1 MICNKCGKE
10 IQGEEIAF
18 CPYCGTRLNMAEKPQ
33 ISKTAEK
40 WVDRAMKT
48 TSLPERKK
56 ILEEAQRVCPDDP
69 AIEWE
74 LLFIGTPDP
83 KPARGKMDFSI
94 IKSWLLQIYRKPG
107 DFTAEKRNAM
117 RKELFEGEQLQKV
130 LAGSADPEGKMEEY
144 LERLCR
150 EYIDIFLKEDNQLMG
165 NIFGLRIGRNRDKVL
180 EGAVENMIRQI
191 EADRELDAGRKQ
203 MLREAMMRALR
214 H

>member
-18 CPYCGTRLNMAEKPQ
+18 CPYCGTRLKMAEKPQ
-33 ISKTAEK
+33 ISKTAEE

-83 KPARGKMDFSI
+83 KPA
-94 IKSWLLQIYRKPG
+94 
-107 DFTAEKRNAM
+107 
-117 RKELFEGEQLQKV
+117 
-130 LAGSADPEGKMEEY
+130 
-144 LERLCR
+144 
-150 EYIDIFLKEDNQLMG
+150 
-165 NIFGLRIGRNRDKVL
+165 
-180 EGAVENMIRQI
+180 
-191 EADRELDAGRKQ
+191 
-203 MLREAMMRALR
+203 